1 MLFFYK
7 QMKKTG
13 TNAIEKK
20 IVDLYNKSVGKVDK
34 ESIKAQT
41 TIDKILKVFKLISI
55 YDENNH
61 KEIVRILYFSK
72 ENILIIG
79 VRKIAARLFMDDKTL
94 YKYRKKYCAVISNIL
109 NSI

>member
-1 MLFFYK
+1 MNVNYKFY
-7 QMKKTG
+7 T
-13 TNAIEKK
+13 
-20 IVDLYNKSVGKVDK
+20 S
-34 ESIKAQT
+34 
-41 TIDKILKVFKLISI
+41 ISI

-94 YKYRKKYCAVISNIL
+94 YKYRKKY
-109 NSI
+109 